1 MPASIFSRIS
11 TKLATLSAI
20 GIFLVAVMLLTVWQ
34 GGQHVYESAKYQE
47 GQLVVSRDLVDAKAS
62 WRGMQIGVRDL
73 RLAAS
78 ADEIAKAADYL
89 AARHHSVVKYLDD
102 AMGGLRLQV
111 NRDRIVKLKTLAES
125 LFNATGEM
133 VDIAKAKLALKSGDT
148 SLDAKERDAQAR
160 LTALSDEAAKLIDE
174 GVDSAKAM
182 ATKAGEEADAAAVL
196 VLFLNLGIGLLTI
209 ATLIGAAVFGA
220 RVIARPIGHITASMN
235 DLAGGNLDAD
245 IPFADRGDEIGQMA
259 RAVEVFK
266 QNGAKVRELDAA
278 GANKRAKVIEMQKSV
293 DAVITAAAAGDFT
306 QRAPE
311 EFGYPDLNR
320 IVIGLNQLVASVDRG
335 VAETGRVVSAL
346 ANGDLTENMRGELQ
360 GSFAGLQNNVNTT
373 MSNLRSVLG
382 EVRAAVDIINGG
394 AGEMRTA
401 SGDLSQRTEQQAA
414 SLEETSSALE
424 EITVAVKHSTK
435 RALEASHMVDEA
447 KRGTAQSSDVVSQAV
462 SAMGRIERASGEIS
476 KIISVIDEIA
486 FQTNLLALNAGV
498 EAARAGE
505 AGKGFAVVAQEVR
518 ELAQRS
524 ANAAKDIKDI
534 KVLINRSSD
543 EVHSGVKLVTATGE
557 ALGHIQDHVVKIDEH
572 VRSIATAAREQ
583 STGLSEV
590 STAVN
595 QMDQVTQQNAAM
607 VEESTAAA
615 NRLAEE
621 AANLARLIARFKLD
635 AAQMAPRAVTPQ
647 SRPVASPA
655 RTLGQKLTGAFGGR
669 AATATAAA
677 ASCREF

>member
-20 GIFLVAVMLLTVWQ
+20 GIFLVAAMLLTVWQ

-245 IPFADRGDEIGQMA
+245 IPFADRDDEIGQMA

-424 EITVAVKHSTK
+424 EITVAVKHSTE

-447 KRGTAQSSDVVSQAV
+447 KRGTGQSSDVVSQAV
-462 SAMGRIERASGEIS
+462 SAMGRIEQASGEIS

-524 ANAAKDIKDI
+524 ANAAKDI

-677 ASCREF
+677 ASWEEF

>member
-1 MPASIFSRIS
+1 MPASIISRIS

-78 ADEIAKAADYL
+78 ADEIAKTADYL

-125 LFNATGEM
+125 PFNATGEM

-245 IPFADRGDEIGQMA
+245 IPFADRDDEIGQMA

-293 DAVITAAAAGDFT
+293 DAVNTAAAAGDFT

-311 EFGYPDLNR
+311 EFAYPDLNR
-320 IVIGLNQLVASVDRG
+320 IVIGLNQLVATVDRG

-382 EVRAAVDIINGG
+382 EARAAVDIINGG

-424 EITVAVKHSTK
+424 EITVAVKHSTE

-447 KRGTAQSSDVVSQAV
+447 KRGTGQSSDVVSQAV
-462 SAMGRIERASGEIS
+462 SAMGRIEQASGEIS

-524 ANAAKDIKDI
+524 ANAAKDI

-615 NRLAEE
+615 RLAEE

-647 SRPVASPA
+647 SRPDASPA